1 MKNEAGGGGSLQGN
15 ELKLDD
21 QCLSSLPGWVV
32 ETPRHAAVLKIL
44 YLNKNQFTRLP
55 ALLGLPHLEKLNMA
69 GNSLSVIHAGVLPPS
84 LLVLELINNQITTI
98 EPGAFAALRKLRHL
112 DLGANLLAGEA
123 LDGAAAEL
131 AGCRDLAVV
140 DISCNRVRALP
151 PSLVALAAAV
161 QVAILLDFKSEGGRA
176 VVHCANV
183 GDARAVLCREHG
195 GVRLSR
201 DFKPF
206 DDDEYRDPR
215 TRPPHTT
222 RREPLPVEYYRSASP
237 TTAGTIASCL
247 SAASYHCATGVAS
260 ATTSRS
266 RGRSATSTL
275 RGTLS
280 PSRIATRS
288 RLTSSTARSSR
299 SAATGCGTSSRT
311 NRRWMPSS
319 RPPRST
325 NAAPRRFATLRSC
338 TGRQTTS
345 AAATA
350 TSRRRHHLN

>member
-98 EPGAFAALRKLRHL
+98 EPGAFAALRK
-112 DLGANLLAGEA
+112 
-123 LDGAAAEL
+123 
-131 AGCRDLAVV
+131 
-140 DISCNRVRALP
+140 P
-151 PSLVALAAAV
+151 
-161 QVAILLDFKSEGGRA
+161 
-176 VVHCANV
+176 
-183 GDARAVLCREHG
+183 
-195 GVRLSR
+195 
-201 DFKPF
+201 
-206 DDDEYRDPR
+206 
-215 TRPPHTT
+215 
-222 RREPLPVEYYRSASP
+222 
-237 TTAGTIASCL
+237 
-247 SAASYHCATGVAS
+247 
-260 ATTSRS
+260 
-266 RGRSATSTL
+266 TL

>member
-1 MKNEAGGGGSLQGN
+1 MKNEAGGGGSLHGN

-161 QVAILLDFKSEGGRA
+161 QELRLSCNDLGGGGGAPKLHSSKSLGVVTLARCGLASLPGELVQMPALRVLAVA
-176 VVHCANV
+176 
-183 GDARAVLCREHG
+183 ARAAAVRGAGCCRG
-195 GVRLSR
+195 
-201 DFKPF
+201 
-206 DDDEYRDPR
+206 
-215 TRPPHTT
+215 
-222 RREPLPVEYYRSASP
+222 
-237 TTAGTIASCL
+237 
-247 SAASYHCATGVAS
+247 
-260 ATTSRS
+260 
-266 RGRSATSTL
+266 
-275 RGTLS
+275 
-280 PSRIATRS
+280 
-288 RLTSSTARSSR
+288 
-299 SAATGCGTSSRT
+299 SAATG
-311 NRRWMPSS
+311 
-319 RPPRST
+319 
-325 NAAPRRFATLRSC
+325 
-338 TGRQTTS
+338 
-345 AAATA
+345 
-350 TSRRRHHLN
+350 RRHHHRRRRRLAKAARR

>member
-98 EPGAFAALRKLRHL
+98 EPG
-112 DLGANLLAGEA
+112 
-123 LDGAAAEL
+123 
-131 AGCRDLAVV
+131 
-140 DISCNRVRALP
+140 
-151 PSLVALAAAV
+151 
-161 QVAILLDFKSEGGRA
+161 
-176 VVHCANV
+176 
-183 GDARAVLCREHG
+183 
-195 GVRLSR
+195 
-201 DFKPF
+201 
-206 DDDEYRDPR
+206 
-215 TRPPHTT
+215 
-222 RREPLPVEYYRSASP
+222 
-237 TTAGTIASCL
+237 
-247 SAASYHCATGVAS
+247 
-260 ATTSRS
+260 
-266 RGRSATSTL
+266 
-275 RGTLS
+275 
-280 PSRIATRS
+280 SRIATRS

>member
-161 QVAILLDFKSEGGRA
+161 QEL
-176 VVHCANV
+176 
-183 GDARAVLCREHG
+183 
-195 GVRLSR
+195 RLSCNDLR
-201 DFKPF
+201 AHAGA
-206 DDDEYRDPR
+206 R
-215 TRPPHTT
+215 RPPPCEVH
-222 RREPLPVEYYRSASP
+222 
-237 TTAGTIASCL
+237 
-247 SAASYHCATGVAS
+247 
-260 ATTSRS
+260 
-266 RGRSATSTL
+266 
-275 RGTLS
+275 
-280 PSRIATRS
+280 
-288 RLTSSTARSSR
+288 
-299 SAATGCGTSSRT
+299 
-311 NRRWMPSS
+311 
-319 RPPRST
+319 
-325 NAAPRRFATLRSC
+325 
-338 TGRQTTS
+338 
-345 AAATA
+345 
-350 TSRRRHHLN
+350 

>member
-140 DISCNRVRALP
+140 DISCNRVRAL
-151 PSLVALAAAV
+151 ALRDLAF
-161 QVAILLDFKSEGGRA
+161 LHGSTD
-176 VVHCANV
+176 NV
-183 GDARAVLCREHG
+183 GCRHCH
-195 GVRLSR
+195 VAHTPPLKLTPRTYLSR
-201 DFKPF
+201 
-206 DDDEYRDPR
+206 
-215 TRPPHTT
+215 
-222 RREPLPVEYYRSASP
+222 
-237 TTAGTIASCL
+237 
-247 SAASYHCATGVAS
+247 
-260 ATTSRS
+260 
-266 RGRSATSTL
+266 
-275 RGTLS
+275 
-280 PSRIATRS
+280 
-288 RLTSSTARSSR
+288 
-299 SAATGCGTSSRT
+299 
-311 NRRWMPSS
+311 
-319 RPPRST
+319 
-325 NAAPRRFATLRSC
+325 
-338 TGRQTTS
+338 
-345 AAATA
+345 
-350 TSRRRHHLN
+350 

>member
-161 QVAILLDFKSEGGRA
+161 QEL
-176 VVHCANV
+176 
-183 GDARAVLCREHG
+183 
-195 GVRLSR
+195 RLSCNDLGGGGGAPKLHSSKSLGVVTLAR
-201 DFKPF
+201 CGLASLPGELVQMPALRVLDAGRNRLAALPDAFKQGVLQAC
-206 DDDEYRDPR
+206 RSGLR
-215 TRPPHTT
+215 AHALGSCAPPHPPIPLVHVAGAPPRAQRSHRVAAVAREAFALVRFTHT
-222 RREPLPVEYYRSASP
+222 RLPCYQR
-237 TTAGTIASCL
+237 
-247 SAASYHCATGVAS
+247 H
-260 ATTSRS
+260 
-266 RGRSATSTL
+266 TL
-275 RGTLS
+275 R
-280 PSRIATRS
+280 
-288 RLTSSTARSSR
+288 
-299 SAATGCGTSSRT
+299 
-311 NRRWMPSS
+311 
-319 RPPRST
+319 
-325 NAAPRRFATLRSC
+325 
-338 TGRQTTS
+338 
-345 AAATA
+345 
-350 TSRRRHHLN
+350 

>member
-151 PSLVALAAAV
+151 PSLVALPT
-161 QVAILLDFKSEGGRA
+161 GG
-176 VVHCANV
+176 
-183 GDARAVLCREHG
+183 GCRPRDRP
-195 GVRLSR
+195 GVR
-201 DFKPF
+201 
-206 DDDEYRDPR
+206 
-215 TRPPHTT
+215 T
-222 RREPLPVEYYRSASP
+222 RRRGASRPCVPARVDRQRRLPPLPRRAD
-237 TTAGTIASCL
+237 
-247 SAASYHCATGVAS
+247 
-260 ATTSRS
+260 ATT
-266 RGRSATSTL
+266 
-275 RGTLS
+275 
-280 PSRIATRS
+280 
-288 RLTSSTARSSR
+288 
-299 SAATGCGTSSRT
+299 
-311 NRRWMPSS
+311 
-319 RPPRST
+319 
-325 NAAPRRFATLRSC
+325 
-338 TGRQTTS
+338 
-345 AAATA
+345 
-350 TSRRRHHLN
+350 